1 MKTVAQPTASS
12 RLLAKSELSRES
24 GRNEPPAR
32 IPGARQA

>member
-12 RLLAKSELSRES
+12 RLLTNSEPSRES

-32 IPGARQA
+32 MPGARQA